1 MYLEKLKT
9 NSMINWPDLIF
20 PPINL
25 YSAPYYERIRC
36 KGLCDNTGQYCKH
49 CGRYTG
55 RFNSEIEINE
65 GEYNEKKAR
74 ESNN

>member
-1 MYLEKLKT
+1 
-9 NSMINWPDLIF
+9 MINWPDLIF

-25 YSAPYYERIRC
+25 YSAPYYENIRC
-36 KGLCDNTGQYCKH
+36 KGLCDRTGKYCKH
-49 CGRYTG
+49 CGR
-55 RFNSEIEINE
+55 FNSEFKK